1 MLRDNRQEHNNR
13 VLVVERRLSSA
24 PRGATSA
31 ESLGTRDT
39 GREGEGRVRQTQGG
53 TERGGKKTK
62 TKKEEEKITE
72 LEGRIEKKREG
83 GGE

>member
-39 GREGEGRVRQTQGG
+39 GREGGGRVRQTQGG

-62 TKKEEEKITE
+62 KEEEKITE
-72 LEGRIEKKREG
+72 LEGRIENKREG